1 MKGRDSLELSW
12 FKSLL
17 FGLFSGLLDILPVS
31 AEAHSKLLLKFFGVK
46 AASDVMNLLIHLAI
60 LIALYYSSQNHLIR
74 MNRARALARIPKRKR
89 KRPLDVRSMM
99 DWSLLKTMIVPA
111 LLGVYCRKYTAA
123 IQSNLM
129 LIALFLFLNGV
140 ILYTPQ
146 FFPTSNRDSRTLS
159 RVEGLLMGFGGAVS
173 AIPGISAIGASTAI
187 GSLCGVDRLYGL
199 NMALMMNMAI
209 SAGLALLDI
218 LAIASNGFGTLSFMI
233 LFRYIVSAAA
243 AFGGTML
250 GIRLMRHLAAE
261 HGYSLFGVYCWG
273 LALFTFI
280 LNLIA

>member
-1 MKGRDSLELSW
+1 MELSW

-46 AASDVMNLLIHLAI
+46 AASDVMYLLIHLAI
-60 LIALYYSSQNHLIR
+60 FIALYYSSQNQLIR
-74 MNRARALARIPKRKR
+74 MNRARGLARIPKRKR

-129 LIALFLFLNGV
+129 LISLFLFLNGV

-173 AIPGISAIGASTAI
+173 AVPGISAVGASTAI

-209 SAGLALLDI
+209 SAGLALLDM
-218 LAIASNGFGTLSFMI
+218 LAIASNGVGTLSFVI
-233 LFRYIVSAAA
+233 LLRYIVSAAA

>member
-1 MKGRDSLELSW
+1 MELSW

-173 AIPGISAIGASTAI
+173 AVPGISAVGASTAI

-209 SAGLALLDI
+209 SAGLALLDM
-218 LAIASNGFGTLSFMI
+218 LAIASNGFGTLSFVI